1 MKLIRQFDGYLARTV
16 FASTLLAFGIL
27 FSVDSTI
34 DLINDLESIGKRGFG
49 VRHVLLMLLLG
60 MPQRLYDL
68 MPASLLLGALL
79 GLGHLAARN
88 ELEALRSVGIGRI
101 RILGSVLAVG
111 TVLVAVSMVVGEA
124 VAPTTEGYL
133 RSLNKTSD
141 LHKVSIRSR
150 HGLWTREGH
159 RFINI
164 KQIFTDYRIT
174 DVWVYE
180 MDEQHRL
187 KRVSFAKSA
196 VFEEDVWR
204 LFQVRHSL
212 ITEHGIQTSSSDEEY
227 WPRLITP
234 ELFDVVTV
242 KPEHMSAAKL
252 ATYIDYLEDN
262 GLNSQRYQLAYYNRF
277 AVPLSGLAMLLLAAP
292 FVFRPVRSGGQ
303 GQRMALGIGI
313 AVAYN
318 LLSRMLGNA
327 SVVYGVPAFLGAFF
341 PVLLVLV
348 ITYVVY
354 RRMLWV

>member
-16 FASTLLAFGIL
+16 FVSTLLAFGIL

-88 ELEALRSVGIGRI
+88 ELEALRSVGIGRL

-111 TVLVAVSMVVGEA
+111 AALVAFSMMVGEA

-141 LHKVSIRSR
+141 LYKISIRSR
-150 HGLWTREGH
+150 HGLWTRDGN

-164 KQIFTDYRIT
+164 KQIFTDYRMT

-180 MDEQHRL
+180 LDEQHRL
-187 KRVSFAKSA
+187 KRVSFAKTA
-196 VFEEDVWR
+196 VYEDDVWR
-204 LFQVRHSL
+204 LSQVRHSL
-212 ITEHGIQTSSSDEEY
+212 ITEHGVQMSASTEEY
-227 WPRLITP
+227 WPHLITP
-234 ELFDVVTV
+234 ELFKVVTV
-242 KPEHMSAAKL
+242 KPEHMAAAKL
-252 ATYIDYLEDN
+252 STYIDYLNDN

-277 AVPLSGLAMLLLAAP
+277 AVPLSGLAMLLLAIP

-303 GQRMALGIGI
+303 GQRTALGIGI

-327 SVVYGVPAFLGAFF
+327 SVVYGVPPFLGAFF
-341 PVLLVLV
+341 PVLLVLA
-348 ITYVVY
+348 IAYVAY
-354 RRMLWV
+354 RKMAWI